1 MDPHNYRKR
10 LELAIR
16 RLDHFA
22 ISERNKELILKFKD
36 DCMLELSTG
45 RTIRYV
51 QNLMRIAHWLGKDFE
66 SATKDDI
73 KSIVAKVNNENYSE
87 WTKQFYK
94 VTLRKFY
101 SWLRSKEAPEETA
114 WIKTTVKKNKKKL
127 PEDMLTEGEIEK
139 LINAAEHPRDK
150 ALIAVLYESGCR
162 IGELLEMR
170 IKHVYPDGYG
180 ARILLNGKTGPR
192 RIRLVSSVPYLTEW
206 INKHPQKDN
215 PEHYIWINRKKEQ
228 LSYSRLSAILKEIAI
243 KAGVKTYEI
252 NGKSRT
258 KIHPHLF
265 RHSRASYLANHLTEA
280 QMNQYFGWVQG
291 SNMPAIYIHISGRDV
306 DPAILRLYGIKN
318 REEKRESKLKP
329 KLCPRCEQT
338 NPFTN
343 KFCSRCGMPLDKETI
358 IEVVEKDMKRKQMDN
373 ILDEMLQDQRFR
385 EMFMEKIKEVV
396 G

>member
-1 MDPHNYRKR
+1 MDIHNYQGR
-10 LELAIR
+10 LELVLKRIKESP
-16 RLDHFA
+16 
-22 ISERNKELILKFKD
+22 ISENNKKTIIRFHDNCFSEG
-36 DCMLELSTG
+36 LSTA
-45 RTIRYV
+45 RVVRYLYDLIKIE
-51 QNLMRIAHWLGKDFE
+51 NWLGKDFE
-66 SATKDDI
+66 HAGMEDI
-73 KSIVAKVNNENYSE
+73 KALVCTIEKTSYAEH
-87 WTKQFYK
+87 TKRDLK
-94 VTLRKFY
+94 IILKKFY
-101 SWLRSKEAPEETA
+101 RWLRGTEEYPPEVR
-114 WIKTTVKKNKKKL
+114 WIKTNIKRNKNKL
-127 PEDMLTEGEIEK
+127 PEDMLTEDEIEK

-162 IGELLEMR
+162 IGELASLKLKNINFDE
-170 IKHVYPDGYG
+170 YG
-180 ARILLNGKTGPR
+180 AQLLVNGKTGAR
-192 RIRLVSSVPYLTEW
+192 RIRIISSVPYLSEW
-206 INKHPQKDN
+206 INRHPLKND
-215 PEHYIWINRKKEQ
+215 PEAPIWINRINENK
-228 LSYSRLSAILKEIAI
+228 AIEYAAI
-243 KAGVKTYEI
+243 KNILLCLKKKAGIKKKV
-252 NGKSRT
+252 N
-258 KIHPHLF
+258 PHNF

-373 ILDEMLQDQRFR
+373 ILDEMLRDQRFR